1 MPRTRRILPVATALL
16 LTALSAGS
24 GAAAAE
30 VQIPAVSTLSTLT
43 GSADAFYT
51 PPSPLPPGEPGDV
64 IRTRDVVTSSVP
76 GARVQQIMYLST
88 DDEGGRIAVTG
99 LLLTPLNQ
107 GLGHDNPLVADAPG
121 TRGLADKCAPSRQAD
136 LLEAN
141 PASPEYSLA
150 EYEQLLLHGVSVV
163 VTDYEGQGTPGL
175 PSYLV
180 GRPEGY
186 AVLDALRAA
195 QRIDGSGVSERSPV
209 GISGYSQG
217 GQAAGWA
224 AELLGDYAPELRLK
238 GVLAGGVPT
247 DMLTEVNH
255 LNGNPTAGA
264 GFAVAALVGL
274 DHAHPEL
281 GLASRLTPEGEQ
293 AVERVENACVFE
305 DYLTFGTLTTGDV
318 TQPDVLADPRWQK
331 RFAESRLGTRKPAAP
346 AYVYHGTSDTV
357 VPFSQGSRL
366 YHDWCARGQS
376 VQFQALTGVDHVPGI
391 VLGPPRGVEWLVDRL
406 NGGTAPE
413 GCGEVGLG

>member
-1 MPRTRRILPVATALL
+1 MPRTRRILPVAAALL
-16 LTALSAGS
+16 LSAPTAGS

-30 VQIPAVSTLSTLT
+30 AQIPAVSTLSALT
-43 GSADAFYT
+43 AGTDAFYT
-51 PPSPLPPGEPGDV
+51 PPSPLPPGAPGDV

-88 DDEGGRIAVTG
+88 DAQGGRIAVTG

-107 GLGHDNPLVADAPG
+107 KPGHDNPLVADSPG
-121 TRGLADKCAPSRQAD
+121 TRGLSDKCAPSRQAD
-136 LLEAN
+136 LLEAS
-141 PASPEYSLA
+141 PASPEYLLA

-224 AELLGDYAPELRLK
+224 AELQGDYAPELRIK
-238 GVLAGGVPT
+238 GILAGGVPT

-281 GLASRLTPEGEQ
+281 ELASRLMPEGEQ
-293 AVERVENACVFE
+293 AVERVENSCVFE

-376 VQFQALTGVDHVPGI
+376 VRFEALTGVDHVPGI
-391 VLGPPRGVEWLVDRL
+391 VLGPRAVWSGSST
-406 NGGTAPE
+406 G
-413 GCGEVGLG
+413 

>member
-1 MPRTRRILPVATALL
+1 M
-16 LTALSAGS
+16 
-24 GAAAAE
+24 
-30 VQIPAVSTLSTLT
+30 
-43 GSADAFYT
+43 
-51 PPSPLPPGEPGDV
+51 
-64 IRTRDVVTSSVP
+64 
-76 GARVQQIMYLST
+76 
-88 DDEGGRIAVTG
+88 
-99 LLLTPLNQ
+99 
-107 GLGHDNPLVADAPG
+107 
-121 TRGLADKCAPSRQAD
+121 
-136 LLEAN
+136 
-141 PASPEYSLA
+141 
-150 EYEQLLLHGVSVV
+150 
-163 VTDYEGQGTPGL
+163 

-281 GLASRLTPEGEQ
+281 GLAARLTPEGEQ
-293 AVERVENACVFE
+293 AVERVENSCVFE

-346 AYVYHGTSDTV
+346 AYVYHGTSDTL

-376 VQFQALTGVDHVPGI
+376 VQFEALSGVDHVPGI
-391 VLGPPRGVEWLVDRL
+391 VLGPPRGVEWLVVRL
-406 NGGTAPE
+406 NGGTTPE
-413 GCGEVGLG
+413 GCNEVGLG